1 MPKNRVREFR
11 EALLM
16 SKSELAR
23 KAGISLV
30 TLNRIEKGANCR
42 LETQRKILLAMGLKL
57 SDKKKVFGPFEDEEE
72 LKVEE

>member
-1 MPKNRVREFR
+1 MPRNRVKEFR

-42 LETQRKILLAMGLKL
+42 LETQRKILLALGLKL
-57 SDKKKVFGPFEDEEE
+57 SDKKKVFGPFEDEE

>member
-1 MPKNRVREFR
+1 MPRNRVKEFR

-42 LETQRKILLAMGLKL
+42 LETKRKILLALGLKL
-57 SDKKKVFGPFEDEEE
+57 SEKKRVFGPFEDDE